1 MYHIKNSLDEEC
13 FKILDIDSYRK
24 LKRELRELEPQRKA
38 FVKNVKE
45 EINILLSKNSLQNFE
60 VDYRV
65 KSIYSIHKKLLKK

>member
-1 MYHIKNSLDEEC
+1 LYHIKNSLDEEC